1 MGKGKVG
8 GEQDMDSWIAA
19 VPFLCF
25 LFGFL
30 HEQME
35 IGFWGDS
42 EGEPANEG
50 RRKRE
55 ESLMRETGD

>member
-8 GEQDMDSWIAA
+8 ESCDLERGKWGVSRTWIRELR
-19 VPFLCF
+19 LCF

-42 EGEPANEG
+42 F
-50 RRKRE
+50 RR
-55 ESLMRETGD
+55 